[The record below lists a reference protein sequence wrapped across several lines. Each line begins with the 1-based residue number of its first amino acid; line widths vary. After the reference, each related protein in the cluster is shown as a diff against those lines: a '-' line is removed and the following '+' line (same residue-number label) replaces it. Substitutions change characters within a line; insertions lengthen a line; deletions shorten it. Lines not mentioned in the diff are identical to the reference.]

1 MYDKTVSCAYE
12 TDDEYRACLLA
23 AFKLADY
30 SDELP
35 ARIQQLYESPA
46 AAPLLPKA
54 EALASET
61 GLSRDMA
68 FFLLFSFDHFKQTRD
83 LLSLHKANA
92 GDQGER
98 EAVQEPAVV
107 GIEIPAQV
115 P

>member
-1 MYDKTVSCAYE
+1 MYDASAPCDYS

-23 AFKLADY
+23 AFMLAGY

-54 EALASET
+54 AALASET

-68 FFLLFSFDHFKQTRD
+68 FFLLFSFDHFKQTHV
-83 LLSLHKANA
+83 LLSA
-92 GDQGER
+92 
-98 EAVQEPAVV
+98 
-107 GIEIPAQV
+107 
-115 P
+115 